1 MQDWEKRVFE
11 TLSWEQ
17 RDATA
22 LITLSRPERL
32 NAYNTRM
39 MLDLVAALDRADADD
54 AIGCVV
60 ITGAGRAFCSG
71 ADISA
76 GGDAFARLGD
86 DPGRE
91 ALRHG
96 DLFRDG
102 GGYASLRIF
111 ESRKPVIAAIN
122 GAAVGVGV
130 TLTLPCDIRIASE
143 DARFGFLFTRR
154 GLVPEA
160 ASSWFLPR
168 IVGISTALEWTM
180 AGRMVSAQEA
190 HAAGLVRSLHA
201 PEALLDAALT
211 LGEELATTGSRV
223 AVSLTRQM
231 MWRMLGAAHPME
243 AHRVDSR
250 AILARR
256 SAPDALEGVQA
267 FLEKRP
273 ARFTERVSA
282 GLPDIWP
289 DPIDPAFY

>member
-1 MQDWEKRVFE
+1 ACKRSKAGAETRCIYRPSYPICMQDWEKRVFE

-122 GAAVGVGV
+122 GAAVGVGRSEEHTSELQSRENLV
-130 TLTLPCDIRIASE
+130 CRLLP
-143 DARFGFLFTRR
+143 
-154 GLVPEA
+154 
-160 ASSWFLPR
+160 
-168 IVGISTALEWTM
+168 
-180 AGRMVSAQEA
+180 
-190 HAAGLVRSLHA
+190 
-201 PEALLDAALT
+201 
-211 LGEELATTGSRV
+211 
-223 AVSLTRQM
+223 
-231 MWRMLGAAHPME
+231 
-243 AHRVDSR
+243 
-250 AILARR
+250 
-256 SAPDALEGVQA
+256 
-267 FLEKRP
+267 EK
-273 ARFTERVSA
+273 
-282 GLPDIWP
+282 
-289 DPIDPAFY
+289 